1 MVQRVTEQHWSV
13 RRAAEAHGVSER
25 TVRKWM
31 ARHRDEGDAGLVD
44 RSSRPHTS
52 PRATPPE
59 KAELVATLRNQGLTG
74 DGICDVLRVARS
86 TVFRIL
92 GRLGF
97 SKLKSLEPAEPPRRY
112 EWERPGDLL
121 HVDIKKLGRFNAV
134 GHRITGERGTRSR
147 GAGWEFVHVCIDDH
161 SRLSY
166 VEVLDDEKSK
176 TAADFLKRAL
186 RWFSTHGIT
195 ARRLI
200 SDNGGCY
207 RGSRFRRV
215 CEQRR
220 IRHIFTK
227 PYTPRTNGKAE
238 RFIKTMCAEWAYA
251 RPYENHFYRRQALTG
266 WLRHYNERR
275 PHSSLGRQPPISR
288 IRAAG

>member
-1 MVQRVTEQHWSV
+1 MVRRVIEERWSV

-31 ARHRDEGDAGLVD
+31 ARRRDEGDAGLVD
-44 RSSRPHTS
+44 RSSRPLTS
-52 PRATPPE
+52 PRTTAPE

-74 DGICDVLRVARS
+74 DAICAALRLARS
-86 TVFRIL
+86 TVFRVL
-92 GRLGF
+92 SRLGF
-97 SKLKSLEPAEPPRRY
+97 SKLSALAEVEPPRRY

-121 HVDIKKLGRFNAV
+121 HVDIKKLGRFDAV
-134 GHRITGERGTRSR
+134 GHRFTGDRGGRSR

-166 VEVLDDEKSK
+166 VEVLDDEKST
-176 TAADFLKRAL
+176 TAADFLSRAL
-186 RWFSTHGIT
+186 TWFSSYGIT

-207 RGSRFRRV
+207 RSHRFRRM
-215 CEQRR
+215 CRRRR
-220 IRHIFTK
+220 IHHIFTR

-238 RFIKTMCAEWAYA
+238 RFIKTMCAEWAYVRA
-251 RPYENHFYRRQALTG
+251 YANHVSRRQALAG

-288 IRAAG
+288 LRPTG